1 MGLLRIDYSFT
12 AEIDTL
18 KGSGKIESVCTAP
31 RWWDIVD
38 VQEEIE
44 NNQVQNNL
52 VQENIQTPQNQNR
65 LFEENIT
72 NESTNLNNVF
82 QNNLNQNKQNKLN
95 INNENEFDNDL
106 ASYVPNNET
115 KCPKCGRE
123 LLGTPNVCPYCK
135 NNIK

>member
-44 NNQVQNNL
+44 NEILKKYPDAIVKK
-52 VQENIQTPQNQNR
+52 
-65 LFEENIT
+65 IT
-72 NESTNLNNVF
+72 
-82 QNNLNQNKQNKLN
+82 
-95 INNENEFDNDL
+95 
-106 ASYVPNNET
+106 
-115 KCPKCGRE
+115 
-123 LLGTPNVCPYCK
+123 
-135 NNIK
+135 IKKI